1 MVMNFD
7 YLHPDCLPFT
17 FQLSKLWVFF
27 AVLIILVF
35 VQHQE
40 CGRFCFSAAKA
51 YMQTSYHKTKRKKG
65 LLAHDKI
72 IRGTHN
78 ILFLE
83 EV

>member
-40 CGRFCFSAAKA
+40 CGRFCFSAG
-51 YMQTSYHKTKRKKG
+51 KG
-65 LLAHDKI
+65 Y
-72 IRGTHN
+72 
-78 ILFLE
+78 
-83 EV
+83 